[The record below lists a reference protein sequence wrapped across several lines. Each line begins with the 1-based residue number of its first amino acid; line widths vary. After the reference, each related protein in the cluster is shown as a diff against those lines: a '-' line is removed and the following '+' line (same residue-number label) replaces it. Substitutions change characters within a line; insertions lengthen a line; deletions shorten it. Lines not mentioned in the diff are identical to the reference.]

1 MAKPEWGTK
10 RKCVGCGTFFYD
22 MRKKEFN
29 CPKCGAEYN
38 AEEFHEAH
46 AKAILK
52 NAKKDVP
59 EKDVDEEELIA
70 TVVADEAFAEAE
82 EAVDVLEDASE
93 LGDDNHDMA
102 EVMDN
107 IGLNNDEE

>member
-10 RKCVGCGTFFYD
+10 RKCVSCGTFFYD
-22 MRKKEFN
+22 MRKKEFV

-38 AEEFHEAH
+38 ADEFLEAH
-46 AKAILK
+46 TKAILK
-52 NAKKDVP
+52 NAKKDIP
-59 EKDVDEEELIA
+59 EKEVDEEELIA
-70 TVVADEAFAEAE
+70 TVVSDEDFADAE

-107 IGLNNDEE
+107 IGLSNDEE